1 MTSSDLLVRVDD
13 QFGHGQLQFRQDVL
27 HEEGLQTA
35 GGHDAHPGGEDEPR
49 RPVRGVPGQ
58 QGVGQLVT
66 DGRVDGLQALICG
79 GHGMML
85 SQAGSPEMGT
95 RIAKLARTRYL
106 LGWGE
111 KHFYGKCNVQLVK
124 IKNLHHSF
132 K

>member
-35 GGHDAHPGGEDEPR
+35 GGHDAHPGGEDEAR

-58 QGVGQLVT
+58 QGVRQLVT

-79 GHGMML
+79 EHGMML
-85 SQAGSPEMGT
+85 SHASSPEMWT
-95 RIAKLARTRYL
+95 RITKLARKTVSTRVGRKTL
-106 LGWGE
+106 LR
-111 KHFYGKCNVQLVK
+111 KVQRLVK
-124 IKNLHHSF
+124 NLRHTF